1 MGYSC
6 FPHNLHSTPSKPRTL
21 RLQIHSSPAP
31 SKQGSLQHPGP
42 GGNPHDSRGQ
52 KEPCLRELDE
62 GLSGTGRAFWAYS
75 PVQSG
80 TAQNTRPSL
89 GQVLN
94 EPYYSLMRL
103 LSVRL
108 SGEGVEREN
117 ALGYQANL
125 SSGTKYQHAGCACVL
140 CLCPG
145 GCPSAATYIRRV
157 PTGERV
163 MDLFP
168 QLPRSWDLP
177 QHRGP
182 CALLPEFWG
191 KYPQVP
197 GGEISEEF
205 PLSLV
210 SIQDKQTWKTEITL
224 QIIFLIRKAPTRN
237 GWPPRGLQTR
247 LFSQGNIRRL

>member
-1 MGYSC
+1 MIRTWERRTYQHLLLGYSC

-89 GQVLN
+89 GQLLN

-125 SSGTKYQHAGCACVL
+125 STWHQISTCWL
-140 CLCPG
+140 CLCALSLSRGLSLSCHLHTESAHWGKGNGPVPTAPQVLG
-145 GCPSAATYIRRV
+145 SPPAQGPMCPSPWVLGEVSTSSWGRDLRRV
-157 PTGERV
+157 ST
-163 MDLFP
+163 FF
-168 QLPRSWDLP
+168 SI
-177 QHRGP
+177 H
-182 CALLPEFWG
+182 
-191 KYPQVP
+191 P
-197 GGEISEEF
+197 G
-205 PLSLV
+205 
-210 SIQDKQTWKTEITL
+210 
-224 QIIFLIRKAPTRN
+224 
-237 GWPPRGLQTR
+237 
-247 LFSQGNIRRL
+247 